1 MVVTVWQRREPVLE
15 AYTDERE
22 PVQFEFDG
30 LAFETERRADLGP
43 SPLRIP
49 AAPDTST
56 VDLLALDLSAGG
68 TGSSIPTDTIPSG
81 SVTLS
86 GRVLHDGV
94 PLPAAT
100 VRLELHQADPRG
112 GSPVVASADL
122 LSDEGGNWTLTGV
135 AGGRWRAR
143 AFVPEQLASVDPFV
157 QFVVAGTDV
166 SVDLVVA
173 SPDPSPVLRVTAPPT
188 LYVGESGTVALT
200 AGTRRVD
207 ADGVIMID
215 PHPGASVTLTM
226 STLSVSD
233 TAILRPISALV
244 AATNGNGAAS
254 FGVTCDAVGTTQGT
268 FDFDG
273 GLELTGVVSA
283 RLPDC
288 VPLPPPPEPESGT
301 DAAQPDADE

>member
-22 PVQFEFDG
+22 SVQFEFDG

-43 SPLRIP
+43 SPLKIP
-49 AAPDTST
+49 AAPDTAA
-56 VDLLALDLSAGG
+56 VDLLALDLATASAGG
-68 TGSSIPTDTIPSG
+68 SVPTNSIPSG

-86 GRVLHDGV
+86 GRVLHDGA

-112 GSPVVASADL
+112 GSPVVASVDL
-122 LSDEGGNWTLTGV
+122 LSDDAGNWVMTDV
-135 AGGRWRAR
+135 AGGRWRVR
-143 AFVPEQLASVDPFV
+143 AFVPEQSASVEPFV
-157 QFVVAGTDV
+157 QFVAAGTDV

-173 SPDPSPVLRVTAPPT
+173 TPDPSPVLRVTAPPT
-188 LYVGESGTVALT
+188 LFLGESGTVALT

-207 ADGVIMID
+207 ADGVVVID
-215 PHPGASVTLTM
+215 PHPGANVTLSIITP
-226 STLSVSD
+226 SITTPSISD
-233 TAILRPISALV
+233 PAVLRPISALA
-244 AATNGNGAAS
+244 AATNANGAAS

-273 GLELTGVVSA
+273 GPELTGAVSA
-283 RLPDC
+283 QLPDC
-288 VPLPPPPEPESGT
+288 VPLPPLPEPES
-301 DAAQPDADE
+301 DE